1 MEAVKEHCE
10 EGNIEEC
17 NLVSAPIEKLQD
29 YNVNAADI
37 NKIKTAGICT
47 VKGLLMATKKELN
60 NIKGMSDQKI
70 DKMIEAAQKIEQL
83 GFIKASDV
91 LIKRKNIRKITTGSS
106 NLDKLLMGGIES
118 MAITEVFGEFR
129 TGKTQLSHT
138 LCVTSQLPRESGGG
152 YGKVIYID
160 TENTFR
166 PERIK
171 EIAKRFE
178 LDENEALDN
187 ILVARA
193 YTVDHLNQLLMFA
206 ASKMYDDD
214 YALLIVD
221 SIMAPFRVDFTGRGE
236 LSERQQI
243 LGKTLSRLLKIA
255 EQFNVAVFMTNQVM
269 ADPGGSSAFAC
280 DPRKPVGGN
289 IMAHASTTR
298 LYFKKAKGETRICKI
313 YDSPMIAENECTFA
327 IGIGGIIDAE

>member
-1 MEAVKEHCE
+1 MEQESSSQRAADDEI
-10 EGNIEEC
+10 NM
-17 NLVSAPIEKLQD
+17 VSASIEKLQD

-37 NKIKTAGICT
+37 NKLKNAGICT
-47 VKGLLMATKKELN
+47 VKGLLMATKKELT
-60 NIKGMSDQKI
+60 NIKGISEQKI
-70 DKMIEAAQKIEQL
+70 DKMIEAAQKIEGL
-83 GFIKASDV
+83 GFSKASDV
-91 LIKRKNIRKITTGSS
+91 LVKREHIRKITTGSR
-106 NLDKLLMGGIES
+106 NLDTLLQGGIES
-118 MAITEVFGEFR
+118 MAITE
-129 TGKTQLSHT
+129 T
-138 LCVTSQLPRESGGG
+138 LCVTAQLPKENGGG
-152 YGKVIYID
+152 HGKVIYID

-178 LDENEALDN
+178 VDENETLDN

-193 YTVDHLNQLLMFA
+193 YTVDHLNQLLMYA

-214 YALLIVD
+214 YALLVVD
-221 SIMAPFRVDFTGRGE
+221 SIMAPFRVDYTGRGE
-236 LSERQQI
+236 LSERQQV

-255 EQFNVAVFMTNQVM
+255 EQFNVAVFLTNQVM

-298 LYFKKAKGETRICKI
+298 LYFKKGKGEQRICKI
-313 YDSPMIAENECTFA
+313 YDSPLIAETECNFA
-327 IGIGGIIDAE
+327 ISLGGIVDPE

>member
-1 MEAVKEHCE
+1 MKESERE
-10 EGNIEEC
+10 EQEEIT
-17 NLVSAPIEKLQD
+17 LVSQSIERLQD
-29 YNVNAADI
+29 YGVNAADI
-37 NKIKTAGICT
+37 NKLKAAGVCT
-47 VKGLLMATKKELN
+47 VKGLLMATKKELL
-60 NIKGMSDQKI
+60 NIKGVSEQKI
-70 DKMIEAAQKIEQL
+70 EKMIEAAQKIEQL
-83 GFIKASDV
+83 GFAKASDV
-91 LIKRKNIRKITTGSS
+91 LVKRENIRKITTGSS
-106 NLDKLLMGGIES
+106 NLDKLLEGGIES

-138 LCVTSQLPRESGGG
+138 LCVTAQLPKEQGGG
-152 YGKVIYID
+152 HGKVIYID

-166 PERIK
+166 PERIR

-178 LDENEALDN
+178 VDETETLDN

-193 YTVDHLNQLLMFA
+193 YTVDHLNQLLMSA
-206 ASKMYDDD
+206 AAKMFEDDF
-214 YALLIVD
+214 ALLVVD
-221 SIMAPFRVDFTGRGE
+221 SIMAPFRVDYTGRGE
-236 LSERQQI
+236 LSERQQV

-298 LYFKKAKGETRICKI
+298 LYFKKGKGEQRVCKI
-313 YDSPMIAENECTFA
+313 YDSPLIAESECVFT
-327 IGIGGIIDAE
+327 IGVGGITDGAD